1 MRKKGIAVAG
11 NMIVDMLYPIDG
23 FPKPGEL
30 TTITADATRSTGGC
44 LCNDILDLAALDP
57 ELPLTALGRVG
68 EDEAG
73 DFVLEKLRERPNIS
87 LAQIRRQGTTSY
99 TLVMADEV
107 SKQRSFYQCR
117 GANADFCEAD
127 IDWDRLDVDMLHIG
141 YILLLDALDAPDGEY
156 GTKMARLLH
165 TARQRGIKTS
175 IDVVTEAS
183 ERFGRIVSPA
193 LRYTDYCIIN
203 EVEAQATTGVRLT
216 EGKRPAP
223 PRGAAGSARQTQG
236 TGRVH
241 LGGHPLAGGR
251 LWIGRKQRLRGSAQ
265 PEIASGLHQGFRGRG
280 RRLLL
285 RRALRRLEGAAACA
299 GHRTGHGQRRLLAQP
314 ARRHR
319 GHALLRGGAAPL
331 PRTARRGIIA
341 RQTGRPE
348 AAAHKR
354 RQRLKALAFANRPHP
369 VL

>member
-87 LAQIRRQGTTSY
+87 LEQIRRQGTTSY

-183 ERFGRIVSPA
+183 ERFGRIVTPA
-193 LRYTDYCIIN
+193 LRYTDYCVIN

-216 EGKRPAP
+216 REDG
-223 PRGAAGSARQTQG
+223 
-236 TGRVH
+236 
-241 LGGHPLAGGR
+241 
-251 LWIGRKQRLRGSAQ
+251 
-265 PEIASGLHQGFRGRG
+265 
-280 RRLLL
+280 LL
-285 RRALRRLEGAAACA
+285 RREALPEALGTLKELGVSTWAVIHSPEGGFGLDENNAYVEVPSLKLPQGYIKGSVGAGDAFCSGVLYAAWKGLPLAQAIELGTASAACSLSQPGATEGMRSCAEALRLYRELRAGA
-299 GHRTGHGQRRLLAQP
+299 
-314 ARRHR
+314 
-319 GHALLRGGAAPL
+319 
-331 PRTARRGIIA
+331 
-341 RQTGRPE
+341 
-348 AAAHKR
+348 
-354 RQRLKALAFANRPHP
+354 
-369 VL
+369 

>member
-44 LCNDILDLAALDP
+44 LCNGILDLAALDP

-127 IDWDRLDVDMLHIG
+127 IDWDSLDVDMLHIG

-165 TARQRGIKTS
+165 SARQRGIKTS

-216 EGKRPAP
+216 REDG
-223 PRGAAGSARQTQG
+223 
-236 TGRVH
+236 
-241 LGGHPLAGGR
+241 
-251 LWIGRKQRLRGSAQ
+251 
-265 PEIASGLHQGFRGRG
+265 
-280 RRLLL
+280 LL
-285 RRALRRLEGAAACA
+285 RREALPEALGTLKELGVSTWAVIHSPEGGFGLDENNAYVEVPSLKLPRGYIKGSVGAGDAFCSGVLYAAWKGLPLAQAIELGTACAACSLSQPGATEGMRSCAEALRLYREL
-299 GHRTGHGQRRLLAQP
+299 RAQ
-314 ARRHR
+314 A
-319 GHALLRGGAAPL
+319 
-331 PRTARRGIIA
+331 
-341 RQTGRPE
+341 
-348 AAAHKR
+348 
-354 RQRLKALAFANRPHP
+354 
-369 VL
+369 

>member
-57 ELPLTALGRVG
+57 ELPLAALGRVG

-216 EGKRPAP
+216 REDG
-223 PRGAAGSARQTQG
+223 
-236 TGRVH
+236 
-241 LGGHPLAGGR
+241 
-251 LWIGRKQRLRGSAQ
+251 
-265 PEIASGLHQGFRGRG
+265 
-280 RRLLL
+280 LL
-285 RRALRRLEGAAACA
+285 RREALPEALGRLKELGVSTWAVIHSPEGGFGLDENNAYVEVPSLKLPQGYIKGSVGAGDAFCSGVLYAAWKGLPLAQAIELGTASAACSLSQPGATEGMRSCAEALRLYRELRAGA
-299 GHRTGHGQRRLLAQP
+299 
-314 ARRHR
+314 
-319 GHALLRGGAAPL
+319 
-331 PRTARRGIIA
+331 
-341 RQTGRPE
+341 
-348 AAAHKR
+348 
-354 RQRLKALAFANRPHP
+354 
-369 VL
+369 

>member
-57 ELPLTALGRVG
+57 ELPLAALGRVG

-183 ERFGRIVSPA
+183 ERFGRIISPA

-216 EGKRPAP
+216 REDG
-223 PRGAAGSARQTQG
+223 
-236 TGRVH
+236 
-241 LGGHPLAGGR
+241 
-251 LWIGRKQRLRGSAQ
+251 
-265 PEIASGLHQGFRGRG
+265 
-280 RRLLL
+280 LL
-285 RRALRRLEGAAACA
+285 RREALPEALGRLKELGVSTWAVIHSPEGGFGLDENNAYVEVPSLKLPQGYIKGSVGAGDAFCSGVLYAAWKGLPLAQAIELGTACAACSLSQPGATEGMRSCAEALRLYRELRAGA
-299 GHRTGHGQRRLLAQP
+299 
-314 ARRHR
+314 
-319 GHALLRGGAAPL
+319 
-331 PRTARRGIIA
+331 
-341 RQTGRPE
+341 
-348 AAAHKR
+348 
-354 RQRLKALAFANRPHP
+354 
-369 VL
+369 

>member
-165 TARQRGIKTS
+165 SARQRGIKTS

-216 EGKRPAP
+216 EENG
-223 PRGAAGSARQTQG
+223 
-236 TGRVH
+236 
-241 LGGHPLAGGR
+241 
-251 LWIGRKQRLRGSAQ
+251 
-265 PEIASGLHQGFRGRG
+265 
-280 RRLLL
+280 LL
-285 RRALRRLEGAAACA
+285 RREALPEALGRLKELGVSTWAVIHSPEGGFGLDENNAYVEVPSLKLPQDYIKGSVGAGDAFCSGVLYAAWKGLPLAQAIELGTASAACSLSQPGATEGMRSCAEALRLYRELRAGA
-299 GHRTGHGQRRLLAQP
+299 
-314 ARRHR
+314 
-319 GHALLRGGAAPL
+319 
-331 PRTARRGIIA
+331 
-341 RQTGRPE
+341 
-348 AAAHKR
+348 
-354 RQRLKALAFANRPHP
+354 
-369 VL
+369 

>member
-44 LCNDILDLAALDP
+44 LCNDILDLATLDP

-87 LAQIRRQGTTSY
+87 LEQIRRQGTTSY

-141 YILLLDALDAPDGEY
+141 YILLLDALDAPDSEY

-183 ERFGRIVSPA
+183 ERFGRIVTPA
-193 LRYTDYCIIN
+193 LRYTDYCVIN

-216 EGKRPAP
+216 REDG
-223 PRGAAGSARQTQG
+223 
-236 TGRVH
+236 
-241 LGGHPLAGGR
+241 
-251 LWIGRKQRLRGSAQ
+251 
-265 PEIASGLHQGFRGRG
+265 
-280 RRLLL
+280 LL
-285 RRALRRLEGAAACA
+285 RREALPEALGTLKELGVSTWAVIHSPEGGFGLDENNAYVEVPSLKLPQGYIKGSVGAGDAFCSGVLYAAWKGLPLAQAIELGTASAACSLSQPGATEGMRSCAEALRLYRELRAGA
-299 GHRTGHGQRRLLAQP
+299 
-314 ARRHR
+314 
-319 GHALLRGGAAPL
+319 
-331 PRTARRGIIA
+331 
-341 RQTGRPE
+341 
-348 AAAHKR
+348 
-354 RQRLKALAFANRPHP
+354 
-369 VL
+369 

>member
-73 DFVLEKLRERPNIS
+73 DFVLKKLRELPNIS

-183 ERFGRIVSPA
+183 ERFGRIVTPA
-193 LRYTDYCIIN
+193 LRYTDYCVIN

-216 EGKRPAP
+216 REDG
-223 PRGAAGSARQTQG
+223 
-236 TGRVH
+236 
-241 LGGHPLAGGR
+241 
-251 LWIGRKQRLRGSAQ
+251 
-265 PEIASGLHQGFRGRG
+265 
-280 RRLLL
+280 LL
-285 RRALRRLEGAAACA
+285 RREALPEALGRLKELGVSTWAVIHSPEGGFGLDENNAYVEVPSLKLPQGYIKGSVGAGDAFCSGVLYAAWKGLPLAQAIELGTACAACSLSQPGATEGMRSCAEALRLYRELRAGA
-299 GHRTGHGQRRLLAQP
+299 
-314 ARRHR
+314 
-319 GHALLRGGAAPL
+319 
-331 PRTARRGIIA
+331 
-341 RQTGRPE
+341 
-348 AAAHKR
+348 
-354 RQRLKALAFANRPHP
+354 
-369 VL
+369 

>member
-44 LCNDILDLAALDP
+44 LCNDILDLATLDP

-87 LAQIRRQGTTSY
+87 LEQIRRQGTTSY

-127 IDWDRLDVDMLHIG
+127 IDWDSLDVDMLHIG

-165 TARQRGIKTS
+165 SARQRGIKTS

-216 EGKRPAP
+216 REDGLLRREALPEALGRLKELGVSTWAVIHSPEGGFGLDENNAYVEVPSLKLPQGYIKGSVGAGDAFCSGVLYAAWKGLPLAQAIELGTASAASSFSQPAP
-223 PRGAAGSARQTQG
+223 PRAYAPA
-236 TGRVH
+236 
-241 LGGHPLAGGR
+241 
-251 LWIGRKQRLRGSAQ
+251 QRS
-265 PEIASGLHQGFRGRG
+265 
-280 RRLLL
+280 
-285 RRALRRLEGAAACA
+285 
-299 GHRTGHGQRRLLAQP
+299 
-314 ARRHR
+314 
-319 GHALLRGGAAPL
+319 
-331 PRTARRGIIA
+331 
-341 RQTGRPE
+341 
-348 AAAHKR
+348 K
-354 RQRLKALAFANRPHP
+354 
-369 VL
+369 

>member
-44 LCNDILDLAALDP
+44 LCNDILDLATLDP

-216 EGKRPAP
+216 REDG
-223 PRGAAGSARQTQG
+223 
-236 TGRVH
+236 
-241 LGGHPLAGGR
+241 
-251 LWIGRKQRLRGSAQ
+251 
-265 PEIASGLHQGFRGRG
+265 
-280 RRLLL
+280 LL
-285 RRALRRLEGAAACA
+285 RREALPEALGTLKELGVSTWAVIHSPEGGFGLDENNAYVEVPSLKLPQGYIKGSVGAGDAFCSGVLYAAWKGLPLAQAIELGTASAACSLSQPGATEGMRSCAEALRLYRELRAGA
-299 GHRTGHGQRRLLAQP
+299 
-314 ARRHR
+314 
-319 GHALLRGGAAPL
+319 
-331 PRTARRGIIA
+331 
-341 RQTGRPE
+341 
-348 AAAHKR
+348 
-354 RQRLKALAFANRPHP
+354 
-369 VL
+369 

>member
-44 LCNDILDLAALDP
+44 LCNDILDLATLDP

-183 ERFGRIVSPA
+183 ERFGRIVTPA
-193 LRYTDYCIIN
+193 LRYTDYCVIN

-216 EGKRPAP
+216 REDG
-223 PRGAAGSARQTQG
+223 
-236 TGRVH
+236 
-241 LGGHPLAGGR
+241 
-251 LWIGRKQRLRGSAQ
+251 
-265 PEIASGLHQGFRGRG
+265 
-280 RRLLL
+280 LL
-285 RRALRRLEGAAACA
+285 RREALPEALGTLKELGVSTWAVIHSPEGGFGLDENNAYVEVPSLKLPQGYIKGSVGAGDAFCSGVLYAAWKGLPLAQAIELGTASAACSLSQPGATEGMRSCAEALRLYRELRAGA
-299 GHRTGHGQRRLLAQP
+299 
-314 ARRHR
+314 
-319 GHALLRGGAAPL
+319 
-331 PRTARRGIIA
+331 
-341 RQTGRPE
+341 
-348 AAAHKR
+348 
-354 RQRLKALAFANRPHP
+354 
-369 VL
+369 